1 MSKVETDVYT
11 FKDDVGKNLY
21 RKTTYYTLKI
31 EQDVLAKDKDEAD
44 QKFCI
49 IMIEVYNNEIQR
61 RQNYKRNIRLYF

>member
-21 RKTTYYTLKI
+21 RKTTYYTLKV

-44 QKFCI
+44 LKFLDHGGVKHLSLI
-49 IMIEVYNNEIQR
+49 HI
-61 RQNYKRNIRLYF
+61 